1 KGFATTGRPGE
12 IHTWVKNARKGTP
25 VIKDVDAFIK
35 QWGTWWKAINPQ
47 WRLVDGVLSRGGE
60 GSWEGMRVPG
70 QNGFLSVLIGLKWW
84 REKAARAGGEEWK
97 EAVRDV
103 AWV

>member
-1 KGFATTGRPGE
+1 
-12 IHTWVKNARKGTP
+12 
-25 VIKDVDAFIK
+25 
-35 QWGTWWKAINPQ
+35 
-47 WRLVDGVLSRGGE
+47 GGE

-103 AWV
+103 AWVLEQL